1 MPDPFARPLSAID
14 CELRSILTLQRD
26 ADQQL
31 DTIRR
36 EINERQA
43 WELNLVAAIDA
54 RRRRIDLLLDER
66 WRSTTA
72 ERLVTQ

>member
-31 DTIRR
+31 DTVRR
-36 EINERQA
+36 QIGSLQA
-43 WELNLVAAIDA
+43 HELNLIAAIDA
-54 RRRRIDLLLDER
+54 RSRKVDRLLEER
-66 WRSTTA
+66 HHAVSP
-72 ERLVTQ
+72 